1 MTSFGVDGS
10 GASAAG
16 VSAGGGR
23 GEAAGLGGAG
33 AGAGTG
39 ERRRC
44 GCPGRLGIVKRFKY
58 RSAGRAGLL
67 MARFLRHRYG
77 PGLSV

>member
-23 GEAAGLGGAG
+23 GEAAGLGG